1 MENRPNF
8 RRVAVIMDAGSRD
21 AMQAEMSAELRKARG
36 WLLAVGIIIFG
47 MSLLMVYAIYKDQLP
62 DSEKSR
68 LLILGAVQLAIY
80 FGLWVY
86 AKKQPKV
93 ACVLGLVVFW
103 GFVLYN
109 ASIEPASLYK
119 GILIKILFTVALI
132 NGLKSA
138 NRAETLQKELAE
150 VFS

>member
-1 MENRPNF
+1 
-8 RRVAVIMDAGSRD
+8 VIMDAGSRD
-21 AMQAEMSAELRKARG
+21 AKQAELTAELRKARG
-36 WLLAVGIIIFG
+36 WLLAVGIIIFL
-47 MSLLMVYAIYKDQLP
+47 MSALIVYAIYPDRLP

-68 LLILGAVQLAIY
+68 IMILGGIQLAIY
-80 FGLWVY
+80 FGLWLY
-86 AKKQPKV
+86 AKTQAKV

-109 ASIEPASLYK
+109 ASIDPSSLYK

-132 NGLKSA
+132 NGLRSA
-138 NRAETLQKELAE
+138 SRAETLRKELSE